1 LLPVDRAASER
12 PEREEPDPE
21 LLPELADELL
31 EEEPPPPLEPPLLA
45 NALPDRAR
53 EMAMAVAKDACCSL
67 FIG

>member
-1 LLPVDRAASER
+1 LLLVDRAASER
-12 PEREEPDPE
+12 PERDEPDPE

-31 EEEPPPPLEPPLLA
+31 EDEPPPLEPPLLA

-67 FIG
+67 FMC